1 MLTRRTRIGCQHISH
16 LILDC
21 PHALGLT
28 DGSIADWQLAA
39 SSVASEAGCQL
50 KYARLHNKNGH
61 AWCPRYADKGQW
73 LLIDLGVEAQVLLLS
88 YFLNLG

>member
-1 MLTRRTRIGCQHISH
+1 M
-16 LILDC
+16 
-21 PHALGLT
+21 GLT

-73 LLIDLGVEAQVLLLS
+73 LLIDLGVEAQVGLLS
-88 YFLNLG
+88 YFLNFRLNDHSKPVIKYPQYVFFKKFP